1 MKKRLISIIAL
12 VLATVMALSACGSA
26 DIGVDPETGNIVI
39 NGVDTGVSSLGA
51 KGEKGDKGDK
61 GDAGDAAT
69 LVSFEK
75 ASSEGNIDIYKL
87 TFSDGTVTE
96 LKIPNGKNGAA
107 GAPGAAGAAG
117 ADGQAIVVVEIKKT
131 ASKDGVDTYTA
142 LLSDG
147 TNYSFNVTNGA
158 NGEKGDTGDKG
169 AVGDNGANLSVDSF
183 TKIGSEGTVDIYE
196 LKFSDGSS
204 TTVSIAN
211 GAKGEEGDKGQSGA
225 VGDDLTVESF
235 ELVSDDGETVV
246 YRLEFSNGEG
256 KDITLYHGAK
266 GDAGDVGGK
275 GEAGVSIT
283 SIELTND
290 GEFVD
295 EYTIT
300 YSDNSTS
307 TFTVGTKDDASVTI
321 QNVTVYMEDDDKVD
335 FRINYSDGTFEPF
348 TLIKTG
354 DAPSEIFAAY
364 ELVKAENEGLELS
377 KFVEDCVMSAK
388 NEVVTAG
395 SIIGVKTFGKAVGTM
410 LHSYNTY
417 FSTVTEEI
425 VVSKTEL
432 TLNSGYFTTKH
443 NDSTS
448 YVYNSPVAVQPGTTI
463 RIEREDGF
471 IHGIRFLY
479 GTTNPIG
486 TYWEIVTHRSSVPQS
501 WVIDDPCPY
510 YTNAKPLGGGNF
522 GEESGTTTCPDL
534 VVLTWTKR
542 GDSGNKKTYLIATKL
557 ETSVKVNLGELDAV
571 AILRI
576 AYANED
582 GEQSDA
588 LYPSY
593 VTQGEANVIISS
605 VLGKESVGGKVDA
618 VADGTALRLTETGDD
633 GSFAT
638 AKYSLVSNQVI
649 SFACELDAL
658 GEGGQ
663 IIVAHGN
670 LPTVDGNGAYVGGAE
685 GSCWIVV
692 KNGTAQ
698 VFNYST
704 LNQAPSVV
712 TINHGLTV
720 TDFLKV
726 TVERNYGNVANI
738 RISTRAGGYREA
750 DVSWCASRGDVFAKP
765 EGMDLTNVSLRW
777 SLESLQEKVWV
788 FGDYLAGNAKNDWTY
803 YLNAKK
809 YTKNAIFANNGM
821 KAETALADLKWA
833 LGVGYTPQYVVWGVG
848 MNDADSEGAVNAGWK
863 NATEEFLDICEEK
876 GITPILMTLP
886 TTATKLHA
894 YKNAWIKAW
903 AAEKG
908 ERYIDAAGALGKES
922 DTGYSWYSGHL
933 ATNGEDLTDFGAETV
948 LVQVLIDFPEIGD
961 NE

>member
-96 LKIPNGKNGAA
+96 LKIPNGKNGTA

-131 ASKDGVDTYTA
+131 ATKDGVDTYTA

-158 NGEKGDTGDKG
+158 KGEKGDTGDKG
-169 AVGDNGANLSVDSF
+169 VIGDDGHDLSVESF
-183 TKIGSEGTVDIYE
+183 TKTGTEGTVDIYE

-204 TTVSIAN
+204 TTVSITN
-211 GAKGEEGDKGQSGA
+211 GAKGEEGDKGQSGV

-235 ELVSDDGETVV
+235 EPVSDDGEKIV
-246 YRLEFSNGEG
+246 YRLELSNGDG
-256 KDITLYHGAK
+256 KDITFYHGAK
-266 GDAGDVGGK
+266 GETGDVGAK

-283 SIELTND
+283 SIELTTD
-290 GEFVD
+290 GEFID

-307 TFTVGTKDDASVTI
+307 TFTVGTKDDASITLQDVSI
-321 QNVTVYMEDDDKVD
+321 YMEDDDKVD
-335 FRINYSDGTFEPF
+335 FKINYSDGTFEPF

-364 ELVKAENEGLELS
+364 ETVKAENEDLELS
-377 KFVEDCVMSAK
+377 EFVENCVMSAK
-388 NEVVTAG
+388 NEVITAG

-417 FSTVTEEI
+417 FSTVTEKS

-432 TLNSGYFTTKH
+432 TVNVGYFTTKH
-443 NDSTS
+443 NDYSSGTLR
-448 YVYNSPVAVQPGTTI
+448 YNDPVAVEEGLTVRVINESGKEHGFRFIYGINSSVDKYYEVVCDTGCKTKSWKIDSPCEHFSNAGNATFT
-463 RIEREDGF
+463 DGF
-471 IHGIRFLY
+471 VDYPEL
-479 GTTNPIG
+479 
-486 TYWEIVTHRSSVPQS
+486 IVVS
-501 WVIDDPCPY
+501 WQESNGCCSEKMY
-510 YTNAKPLGGGNF
+510 LEASKPVTRV
-522 GEESGTTTCPDL
+522 E
-534 VVLTWTKR
+534 
-542 GDSGNKKTYLIATKL
+542 
-557 ETSVKVNLGELDAV
+557 VNLGELDAV

-576 AYANED
+576 AYASED

-605 VLGKESVGGKVDA
+605 VLGKESIGGKVDA
-618 VADGTALRLTETGDD
+618 VADGTALKLTETGDD

-649 SFACELDAL
+649 SFACELGAL
-658 GEGGQ
+658 GENGQ
-663 IIVAHGN
+663 LILAHGN

-685 GSCWIVV
+685 GACWIVV

-704 LNQAPSVV
+704 LNQAPTVV

-750 DVSWCASRGDVFAKP
+750 NVSWCASCGDVFAKP
-765 EGMDLTNVSLRW
+765 NGVDLTNVSLRW
-777 SLESLQEKVWV
+777 SLESLQEKIWV

-809 YTKNAIFANNGM
+809 YTKNAIFANNAM

-833 LGVGYTPQYVVWGVG
+833 LDVGYTPQYVVWGVG
-848 MNDADSEGAVNAGWK
+848 MNDADSESAVNAGWK
-863 NATEEFLDICEEK
+863 NATEEFLDICEDK
-876 GITPILMTLP
+876 GITPILVTLP
-886 TTATKLHA
+886 TTATKLNA
-894 YKNAWIKAW
+894 SKNAWIKAW

-933 ATNGEDLTDFGAETV
+933 AANGEDLTDFGAETF
-948 LVQVLIDFPEIGD
+948 LIQVLIDFPEIGD